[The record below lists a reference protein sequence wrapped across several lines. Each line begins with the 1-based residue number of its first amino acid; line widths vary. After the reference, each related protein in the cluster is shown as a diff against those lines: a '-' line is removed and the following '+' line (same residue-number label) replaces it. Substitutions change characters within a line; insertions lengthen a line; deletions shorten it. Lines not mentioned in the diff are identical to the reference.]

1 MKDENLES
9 FKYGKKN
16 QKTKQWLFFGQ
27 EWLEL
32 PLFLFFFFFSPTKV
46 YMLLRGKVLLMT
58 KV

>member
-32 PLFLFFFFFSPTKV
+32 SFSFFFFFPN
-46 YMLLRGKVLLMT
+46 
-58 KV
+58 